1 LKLKLLIYAFLIPL
15 FVVSQ
20 EWEESYEYSISQS
33 KMTDKPVLLV
43 FAGSDWCA
51 PCIKLD
57 RMLFQSPEF
66 KEYADENLILFKA
79 DFPRKKKN
87 RLPLQKELLNK
98 ELAQKFNTKGYFPL
112 VLMLDKDETILGSF
126 AYENQDIKKY
136 ISLINSFQK

>member
-1 LKLKLLIYAFLIPL
+1 
-15 FVVSQ
+15 
-20 EWEESYEYSISQS
+20 
-33 KMTDKPVLLV
+33 
-43 FAGSDWCA
+43 
-51 PCIKLD
+51 
-57 RMLFQSPEF
+57 MLFQSPEF

-112 VLMLDKDETILGSF
+112 VLLLDKDEAILGSF
-126 AYENQDIKKY
+126 SYENQDVKKY